1 MNNQMLM
8 IATVS
13 FLLVSVYSSTSLYTA
28 DAMPV
33 WRPGGEGI
41 KCADNDDGETVSC
54 CKRVTPRGSYV
65 SERYCTTCKDTE
77 PPSQC
82 SPREILME

>member
-1 MNNQMLM
+1 MNKLIMM
-8 IATVS
+8 IVTVS
-13 FLLVSVYSSTSLYTA
+13 ILVVSVYSSTSLYTA
-28 DAMPV
+28 DAMPT

-54 CKRVTPRGSYV
+54 CKRVTPRGSFI

-77 PPSQC
+77 PPSKC
-82 SPREILME
+82 SPREILMD